1 MKNKHY
7 ICLLIAILL
16 VPAICNAKIPRKRKK
31 QETTQPVIIHTDC
44 DSLINEALA
53 SIDTEDTAD
62 NYTESLKLE
71 IIKLSVILSECKNN
85 YAILSQKPVAEKP
98 CPPTTV
104 INGDFKPKTK
114 TKKSGNTTTSRSNN
128 TTTSEII
135 KLKNS
140 MLIKDSQIDSLT
152 VSNVAFGKKVDRLND
167 VIIGNE
173 NTISKLK
180 TKAGNII
187 WIIILSFI
195 VGILT
200 GTFGFRIL
208 KTYFPFLKFL
218 P

>member
-7 ICLLIAILL
+7 ICLLIAVLL
-16 VPAICNAKIPRKRKK
+16 IPALCSAKIPRKRKK
-31 QETTQPVIIHTDC
+31 QEVTQPVIIHTDC

-53 SIDTEDTAD
+53 SIQSDDTAD
-62 NYTESLKLE
+62 NYTELLKIE
-71 IIKLSVILSECKNN
+71 IIKLSVSLSECKNN
-85 YAILSQKPVAEKP
+85 YAILSQKPAVEKP

-114 TKKSGNTTTSRSNN
+114 RSNNTTTTRSNN

-200 GTFGFRIL
+200 GTFGFKVL